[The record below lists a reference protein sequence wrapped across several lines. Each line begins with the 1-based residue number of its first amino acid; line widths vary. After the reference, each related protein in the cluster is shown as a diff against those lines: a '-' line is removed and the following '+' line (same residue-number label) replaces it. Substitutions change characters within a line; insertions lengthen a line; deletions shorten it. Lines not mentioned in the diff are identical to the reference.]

1 MVKMDNLYIKSLPG
15 ADTIFRKTFENGST
29 FLAYPNPT
37 SPAVFFRGLLPVG
50 SLSDPA
56 GKSGLA
62 NLLAA
67 MLSTGT
73 VKHNFQELNN
83 LIESCGASISISSG
97 SLATLFSGQCLKED
111 LPLILGLLLE
121 MLSQP
126 AFPQTHLERLKQQ
139 LSVVFKMQ
147 AQSTEEMAA
156 QAFDRLYYRGHPY
169 AIPELGLPKTI
180 STISQDDLQEFHRRY
195 FGPRGM
201 VFTISGGMDSEKT
214 AELFNQI
221 FSTWEKP
228 NQAEQIALPE
238 WQPHKQALR
247 EHISIPEKSQSNL
260 IVGTNAPN
268 ALNPDRQ
275 ICALGNNI
283 LGQFGMMGRIGESVR
298 ERSGLAYYAGSSL
311 ESGIGPSTWKVNAG
325 VNPNNLD
332 KAIEKIIDELKRF
345 TNEPV
350 SREELDDV
358 KTQTIGQIPLSLE
371 SNAGLA
377 SFLLGMQ
384 RYNRDLNYLRNLP
397 ETIEKI
403 TAQMILEEAQKY
415 WRLDQLI
422 ITSAGSTK

>member
-1 MVKMDNLYIKSLPG
+1 MVKMDNLNTNSLPG
-15 ADTIFRKTFENGST
+15 ADTIFRKTFANGST

-50 SLSDPA
+50 ALSNPT

-73 VKHNFQELNN
+73 LQHNFQELNN
-83 LIESCGASISISSG
+83 LIESCGASISFSGG

-126 AFPQTHLERLKQQ
+126 AFPQAHLERLKQQ
-139 LSVVFKMQ
+139 LSVIFKMQ

-156 QAFDRLYYRGHPY
+156 QAFDLIYYRGHPY
-169 AIPELGLPKTI
+169 AIPELGLPETVSSI
-180 STISQDDLQEFHRRY
+180 SLDDLQDFHRSY

-201 VFTISGGMDSEKT
+201 IFTISGGMDSEKT

-221 FSTWEKP
+221 FSSWEKP
-228 NQAEQIALPE
+228 NQAKQIALPE
-238 WQPHKQALR
+238 WQPHQQAMR

-260 IVGTNAPN
+260 IVGTNGPN
-268 ALNPDRQ
+268 GLSPDLHTNS
-275 ICALGNNI
+275 LGDNI
-283 LGQFGMMGRIGESVR
+283 LGRFGMMGRIGEAVR
-298 ERSGLAYYAGSSL
+298 ERSGLAYYASSSL
-311 ESGIGPSTWKVNAG
+311 EAGLGPSTWKVYAG

-332 KAIEKIIDELKRF
+332 KAIDKIIDELKRF

-358 KTQTIGQIPLSLE
+358 KSQTIGQIPLSLE

-377 SFLLGMQ
+377 SFLLGLQ

-397 ETIEKI
+397 GTIEKI
-403 TAQMILEEAQKY
+403 TAQMILEEAQNY
-415 WRLDQLI
+415 WRLDQLV

>member
-1 MVKMDNLYIKSLPG
+1 MDSLDTKSLPG
-15 ADTIFRKTFENGST
+15 SDTIFRKTFDNGST

-50 SLSDPA
+50 SLSDPTR
-56 GKSGLA
+56 KNGLA
-62 NLLAA
+62 NLLTA

-83 LIESCGASISISSG
+83 LIESCGASISFSAG

-111 LPLILGLLLE
+111 LLLILELLLE

-126 AFPQTHLERLKQQ
+126 AFPQKHLERLKQQ

-156 QAFDRLYYRGHPY
+156 QAFDRIYYRGHPY
-169 AIPELGLPKTI
+169 AIPELGFPETI
-180 STISQDDLQEFHRRY
+180 SSISLDDLKEFHSRY

-201 VFTISGGMDSEKT
+201 ILTISGGMDSEKT

-221 FSTWEKP
+221 FSSWEKP
-228 NQAEQIALPE
+228 NQAKQIALPE
-238 WQPHKQALR
+238 WQPHQQAMR

-260 IVGTNAPN
+260 LIGTNAPN
-268 ALNPDRQ
+268 GLNPERQ
-275 ICALGNNI
+275 TSALGNNI

-298 ERSGLAYYAGSSL
+298 ERSGLAYYAGSSI
-311 ESGIGPSTWKVNAG
+311 ESGLGPSTWKVYAG
-325 VNPNNLD
+325 VNPNNLE
-332 KAIEKIIDELKRF
+332 KAINKIIDELKRF

-358 KTQTIGQIPLSLE
+358 KSQTIGQIPLSLE

-377 SFLLGMQ
+377 SFLLSLQ
-384 RYNRDLNYLRNLP
+384 RYNRDLNYLRDLP

-403 TAQMILEEAQKY
+403 TAQMILEDAQKY
-415 WRLDQLI
+415 WRLDQLV
-422 ITSAGSTK
+422 ITSAGRTK

>member
-1 MVKMDNLYIKSLPG
+1 MDNLYIKSLPG
-15 ADTIFRKTFENGST
+15 ADTIFRKTFDNGST

-56 GKSGLA
+56 EKSGLA

-73 VKHNFQELNN
+73 LKHNFQELNN
-83 LIESCGASISISSG
+83 QIESCGASISISSG

-111 LPLILGLLLE
+111 LPLVLGLLLE

-126 AFPQTHLERLKQQ
+126 SFPQANFERLKHQ

-169 AIPELGLPKTI
+169 AIPELGVPETVSSI
-180 STISQDDLQEFHRRY
+180 SLDDLHEFHKRY

-221 FSTWEKP
+221 FSTWENP

-238 WQPHKQALR
+238 WQPHRQAMR
-247 EHISIPEKSQSNL
+247 DHISLPEKSQSNL
-260 IVGTNAPN
+260 IVGTSAPN
-268 ALNPDRQ
+268 GLSPNLQ
-275 ICALGNNI
+275 TCSLGNNI
-283 LGQFGMMGRIGESVR
+283 LGQFGMMGRIGEAVR
-298 ERSGLAYYAGSSL
+298 ERSGLAYHASSAL
-311 ESGIGPSTWKVNAG
+311 ESGLGPSTWKVYAG

-332 KAIEKIIDELKRF
+332 KAINKIIDELKRF

-350 SREELDDV
+350 SREELEDV
-358 KTQTIGQIPLSLE
+358 KSQTIGQIPLSLE

-377 SFLLGMQ
+377 SFLLGLQ

-397 ETIEKI
+397 EIIEKI
-403 TAQMILEEAQKY
+403 SAQMILEEAQIY
-415 WRLDQLI
+415 WRLDQLV

>member
-15 ADTIFRKTFENGST
+15 ADTIFRKTFDNGST

-56 GKSGLA
+56 EKSGLA

-73 VKHNFQELNN
+73 LKHNFQELNN
-83 LIESCGASISISSG
+83 QIESCGASISISSG

-111 LPLILGLLLE
+111 LPLVLGLLLE

-126 AFPQTHLERLKQQ
+126 SFPQAHFERLKQQ

-169 AIPELGLPKTI
+169 AIPELGVPETVSSI
-180 STISQDDLQEFHRRY
+180 SLDDLHEFHKRY

-221 FSTWEKP
+221 FSTWENP

-238 WQPHKQALR
+238 WQPHRQAMR
-247 EHISIPEKSQSNL
+247 DHISLPEKSQSNL
-260 IVGTNAPN
+260 IVGTSAPN
-268 ALNPDRQ
+268 GLSPNLQ
-275 ICALGNNI
+275 TCSLGNNI
-283 LGQFGMMGRIGESVR
+283 LGQFGMMGRIGEAVR
-298 ERSGLAYYAGSSL
+298 ERSGLAYHASSAL
-311 ESGIGPSTWKVNAG
+311 ESGLGPSTWKVYAG

-332 KAIEKIIDELKRF
+332 KAINKIIDELKRF

-350 SREELDDV
+350 SREELEDV
-358 KTQTIGQIPLSLE
+358 KSQTIGQIPLSLE

-377 SFLLGMQ
+377 SFLLGLQ

-397 ETIEKI
+397 EIIEKI
-403 TAQMILEEAQKY
+403 SAQMILEEAQIY
-415 WRLDQLI
+415 WRLDQLV

>member
-1 MVKMDNLYIKSLPG
+1 MVKMDNLYINSLPG
-15 ADTIFRKTFENGST
+15 ADTIFRKSFDNGST

-73 VKHNFQELNN
+73 LKHNFQELNN

-126 AFPQTHLERLKQQ
+126 AFPQAHLERLKQQ

-156 QAFDRLYYRGHPY
+156 QAFDRLYYRDHHY
-169 AIPELGLPKTI
+169 AIPELGNPETVSSILL
-180 STISQDDLQEFHRRY
+180 DDLHEFHKRY

-221 FSTWEKP
+221 FSTWENP
-228 NQAEQIALPE
+228 NQAEQIPLPK
-238 WQPHKQALR
+238 WQPHKQAMR

-260 IVGTNAPN
+260 IVGTSAPN
-268 ALNPDRQ
+268 GLSPNLQ
-275 ICALGNNI
+275 TCSLGDNI
-283 LGQFGMMGRIGESVR
+283 LGRFGMMGRIGEAVR
-298 ERSGLAYYAGSSL
+298 ERSGLAYYASSAL
-311 ESGIGPSTWKVNAG
+311 ESGLGPSTWKVYAG

-332 KAIEKIIDELKRF
+332 KAINKIIDELKRF

-358 KTQTIGQIPLSLE
+358 KSQTIGQIPLSLE

-377 SFLLGMQ
+377 SFLLGLQ

-403 TAQMILEEAQKY
+403 TDQMILEEAQKY
-415 WRLDQLI
+415 WRLDQLV

>member
-1 MVKMDNLYIKSLPG
+1 MDNLYIKSLPG
-15 ADTIFRKTFENGST
+15 ADTIFRKTFDNGST

-56 GKSGLA
+56 EKSGLA

-73 VKHNFQELNN
+73 LKHNFQELNN
-83 LIESCGASISISSG
+83 QIESCGASISISSG

-111 LPLILGLLLE
+111 LPLVLGLLLE

-126 AFPQTHLERLKQQ
+126 SFPQAHFERLKQQ

-169 AIPELGLPKTI
+169 AIPELGVPETVSSI
-180 STISQDDLQEFHRRY
+180 SLDDLHEFHKRY

-221 FSTWEKP
+221 FSTWENP

-238 WQPHKQALR
+238 WQPHRQAMR
-247 EHISIPEKSQSNL
+247 DHISLPEKSQSNL
-260 IVGTNAPN
+260 IVGTSAPN
-268 ALNPDRQ
+268 GLSPNLQ
-275 ICALGNNI
+275 TCSLGNNI
-283 LGQFGMMGRIGESVR
+283 LGQFGMMGRIGEAVR
-298 ERSGLAYYAGSSL
+298 ERSGLAYHASSAL
-311 ESGIGPSTWKVNAG
+311 ESGLGPSTWKVYAG

-332 KAIEKIIDELKRF
+332 KAINKIIDELKRF

-350 SREELDDV
+350 SREELEDV
-358 KTQTIGQIPLSLE
+358 KSQTIGQIPLSLE

-377 SFLLGMQ
+377 SFLLGLQ

-397 ETIEKI
+397 EIIEKI
-403 TAQMILEEAQKY
+403 SAQMILEEAQIY
-415 WRLDQLI
+415 WRLDQLV